1 MPASRPDRG
10 VLGLRRCAGARCER
24 AARTRSRLCGPCNDG
39 LAALLSELP
48 GRYSAVE
55 HSRTPGTPLPAQAV
69 EARSAVRGVLASWAQ
84 VVVGGRAVPRP
95 VRSVTEMAGF
105 LHRHVDWLGAH
116 PAVAE
121 IVAEIGDLTAR
132 LRHACCAQCAG
143 ELAA

>member
-1 MPASRPDRG
+1 MPASRPVPG
-10 VLGLRRCAGARCER
+10 VQGLRRCAAPRCGH
-24 AARTRSRLCGPCNDG
+24 AAGTRSRLCEPCHDG
-39 LAALLSELP
+39 LATLLTDLP
-48 GRYSAVE
+48 GLYAAVE
-55 HSRTPGTPLPAQAV
+55 HSRVPGTPLSARTV
-69 EARSAVRGVLASWAQ
+69 EARTAVRGVLASWAH

-95 VRSVTEMAGF
+95 VRSVAELAGF
-105 LHRHVDWLGAH
+105 LHRHVDWLSAH